1 VIVKKS
7 HVRVL
12 EFISNGKT
20 GFFLFPDGRKSN
32 KFCAKETG
40 LQEID
45 RALRCNEIEE
55 DEASILRGMLM
66 RSGLPSLEEVAA
78 HLGNEVINLNDPRNF
93 RLMGP
98 GPMDRVH

>member
-1 VIVKKS
+1 MMKKS

-40 LQEID
+40 LQEIEHAFS
-45 RALRCNEIEE
+45 RGQVEE
-55 DEASILRGMLM
+55 DEAAILRGMLM
-66 RSGLPSLEEVAA
+66 RSGLPSLEESTA
-78 HLGNEVINLNDPRNF
+78 HLGNEVIDLNDPRNF